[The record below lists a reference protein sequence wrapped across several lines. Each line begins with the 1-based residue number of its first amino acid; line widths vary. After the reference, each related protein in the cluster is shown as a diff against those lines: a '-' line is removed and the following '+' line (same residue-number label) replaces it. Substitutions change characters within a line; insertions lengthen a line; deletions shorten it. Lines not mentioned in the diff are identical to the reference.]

1 LEGKAVGS
9 GFSSSWKARKETYKK
24 AISHGTKRSPAQLKM
39 CRKAARKGAPKTN
52 AIKPAF
58 KDISDKN
65 DGRRLVESMFL
76 LKDEGP
82 VHFQRMHWEG

>member
-1 LEGKAVGS
+1 MVQQELEGVKGNVQESHQPRHKAFTSPIEDVQE
-9 GFSSSWKARKETYKK
+9 SSKER
-24 AISHGTKRSPAQLKM
+24 RSQDKS
-39 CRKAARKGAPKTN
+39 N
-52 AIKPAF
+52 QPAF

-65 DGRRLVESMFL
+65 DGRGLVESVFL